1 MRTALIGV
9 TGQTDDKPYRQ
20 ARCAA
25 DQLSHL
31 ALAVAFE
38 LAVNYMGRGS
48 AGQRA
53 GGILLIVT
61 CCVKLDK
68 AHQHN
73 GPYDPSDLANWILNP
88 TS

>member
-1 MRTALIGV
+1 M
-9 TGQTDDKPYRQ
+9 TGQTDDKPYHQ

-25 DQLSHL
+25 NQLLRL
-31 ALAVAFE
+31 ALAVAFK

-53 GGILLIVT
+53 GGILLIVA
-61 CCVKLDK
+61 CCVKLNK

-73 GPYDPSDLANWILNP
+73 GPHNPSDSVNWILNP
-88 TS
+88 TA

>member
-1 MRTALIGV
+1 MRTTLIGM

-25 DQLSHL
+25 NQLSRL

-38 LAVNYMGRGS
+38 LAVNYTGQGS
-48 AGQRA
+48 AGQHA

-61 CCVKLDK
+61 CCIKLDK
-68 AHQHN
+68 VHQHN
-73 GPYDPSDLANWILNP
+73 GPYDPSDSVNWILNP